1 VSLEEVKRRFV
12 EEVKLRGYQ
21 DQYIDN
27 NEEKEILQIAI
38 KEGVGVD
45 SGRGALVQV
54 CDTLGYV
61 LESQVV
67 SSVTKV
73 LETFAENDGVV
84 SEKEFNDA
92 VTICKKETKGKRTDV
107 QCKKM
112 IISMIEDHS
121 WKTKQGMFHHW
132 YDKAKKDVG
141 MA

>member
-1 VSLEEVKRRFV
+1 MSLEEVKRRFV

-45 SGRGALVQV
+45 AGRGALVQV
-54 CDTLGYV
+54 SESLGYV
-61 LESQVV
+61 LESQVLN
-67 SSVTKV
+67 SVKKV
-73 LETFAENDGVV
+73 LETFAENDGVI

-92 VTICKKETKGKRTDV
+92 VTICKKEAKGKRSDI

-112 IISMIEDHS
+112 IIAIIEENS
-121 WKTKQGMFHHW
+121 WKTKQGWFNAW
-132 YDKAKKDVG
+132 YDKAKKDAG
-141 MA
+141 KA